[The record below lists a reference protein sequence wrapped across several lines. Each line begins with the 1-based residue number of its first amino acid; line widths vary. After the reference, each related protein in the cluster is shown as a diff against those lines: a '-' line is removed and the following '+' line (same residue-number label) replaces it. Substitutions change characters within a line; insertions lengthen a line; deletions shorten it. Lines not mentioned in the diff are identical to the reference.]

1 MTIRLTPAAGLGALF
16 FAALTA
22 CGSTNHA
29 RDGSDAS
36 EQASTGTAA
45 HSPTM
50 SADEAMARM
59 MEMATPSAAHAD
71 LMAHAG
77 TWTVDYKYR
86 MSPDADWTT
95 AQGVVTSKP
104 VLGGRYL
111 MEEHAMEMM
120 GLPMNGLLFLGFDN
134 STKEYTSLWMD
145 TSSTWW
151 VEARGTKGA
160 DGATN
165 MTGTM
170 KDIAGTRPY
179 RMKSWKKADGAM
191 EHEMYDTIDGRE
203 VLVMTYSSRRKS

>member
-1 MTIRLTPAAGLGALF
+1 MTMRFAPVAGFGALF

-29 RDGSDAS
+29 PDGSAAS
-36 EQASTGTAA
+36 EQASGGAAA
-45 HSPTM
+45 HSPAM
-50 SADEAMARM
+50 SEEQALAQMT
-59 MEMATPSAAHAD
+59 EMAAPGAAHTD
-71 LMAHAG
+71 LMARAG
-77 TWTVDYKYR
+77 AWIVDYEYR
-86 MSPDADWTT
+86 MGPDAEWT
-95 AQGVVTSKP
+95 AMQGTVTSKP

-111 MEEHAMEMM
+111 MEEHSMEMLGM
-120 GLPMNGLLFLGFDN
+120 PMSGLLFLGFDN

-165 MTGTM
+165 MMGTM

-179 RMKSWKKADGAM
+179 RMKSWKKADGSM
-191 EHEMYDTIDGRE
+191 DHEMYDTIDGRE

>member
-1 MTIRLTPAAGLGALF
+1 MTMTIRSSAA
-16 FAALTA
+16 AALTSLFLA
-22 CGSTNHA
+22 ALPSCTSTTHEP
-29 RDGSDAS
+29 GGAS
-36 EQASTGTAA
+36 EVVGP
-45 HSPTM
+45 PTPAL
-50 SADEAMARM
+50 SESEAMARM
-59 MEMATPSAAHAD
+59 MEMATPGAPHAE
-71 LMAHAG
+71 LMARAG
-77 TWTVDYKYR
+77 TWAVDYKYR

-95 AQGVVTSKP
+95 AQGVVSSKP

-120 GLPMNGLLFLGFDN
+120 GLPMQGLLFLGFDN

-151 VEARGTKGA
+151 VEARGTQGA
-160 DGATN
+160 EGATN

-191 EHEMYDTIDGRE
+191 EHEMYDTIGGRE
-203 VLVMTYSSRRKS
+203 VLVMTYSSRRKP

>member
-1 MTIRLTPAAGLGALF
+1 MTMTIRTHAVAGLSGLFLAVIPACSTPTPAAD
-16 FAALTA
+16 
-22 CGSTNHA
+22 SP
-29 RDGSDAS
+29 R
-36 EQASTGTAA
+36 EVEA
-45 HSPTM
+45 HPM
-50 SADEAMARM
+50 SAMSEDEVMAWM
-59 MEMATPSAAHAD
+59 TEMASPGPAHAE
-71 LMAHAG
+71 LVAHAG

-86 MSPDADWTT
+86 MSPDADWTA

-120 GLPMNGLLFLGFDN
+120 GMPMSGLLFLGFDN

-151 VEARGTKGA
+151 VEARGTRGA

-165 MTGTM
+165 MRGTM
-170 KDIAGTRPY
+170 KDVAGKRPY
-179 RMKSWKKADGAM
+179 RMKSWKKADGAL